1 MRPFPPL
8 LRGDGNFQGHR
19 PMRLPRRSLLAAL
32 SAPMLIPAGAR
43 AQASLPANWPDRPLR
58 LILPYTP
65 GGGTDTVA
73 RALGARLNSILGQTV
88 VVENRPGAGGNLA
101 TELVAGARPDGYT
114 LLMGN
119 QGPITVNPTLFG
131 RNLKVNPQAA
141 LDPVAMVAETP
152 LVLVAGPG
160 TRSANLAELIE
171 EARARKG
178 QLNYASPGNGAAG
191 HLAMA
196 LLLQQAGVEATHVP
210 FRGAAPGLTDV
221 AAGHLAAMISTL
233 PSVAG
238 MVQGGAL
245 RALAVTS
252 DRRVDSMPDIPTVA
266 ETLPGYRVTAWYGI
280 LVPHGTPEPIR
291 ARLESA
297 ILASLET
304 EGLISSLRAEGAVP
318 YPMKGEEFGRFI
330 AAERERWAPV
340 IRAAG
345 ITAD

>member
-1 MRPFPPL
+1 
-8 LRGDGNFQGHR
+8 
-19 PMRLPRRSLLAAL
+19 
-32 SAPMLIPAGAR
+32 
-43 AQASLPANWPDRPLR
+43 
-58 LILPYTP
+58 
-65 GGGTDTVA
+65 
-73 RALGARLNSILGQTV
+73 V

-101 TELVAGARPDGYT
+101 TELVAQARPDGLT

-119 QGPITVNPTLFG
+119 QGPISVNPTLFG
-131 RNLKVNPQAA
+131 RNLKLDPQTA

-160 TRSANLAELIE
+160 TQAASLAALIE
-171 EARARKG
+171 EARAKKG
-178 QLNYASPGNGAAG
+178 AMAYASPGNGAAG

-221 AAGHLAAMISTL
+221 AAGHIPMMISTL

-238 MVQGGAL
+238 LVAGGKL
-245 RALAVTS
+245 RALAVTG
-252 DRRVDSMPDIPTVA
+252 DRRVPSLPEVPTVA

-291 ARLESA
+291 ARLEEA
-297 ILASLET
+297 ILASLDT
-304 EGLISSLRAEGAVP
+304 PDLTASLAREGAVP
-318 YPMKGEEFGRFI
+318 YPMRGADFARFI
-330 AAERERWAPV
+330 AAERARWAPV
-340 IRAAG
+340 IQAAG

>member
-1 MRPFPPL
+1 
-8 LRGDGNFQGHR
+8 
-19 PMRLPRRSLLAAL
+19 MRLPRRSLLAAFA
-32 SAPMLIPAGAR
+32 APLLVPSLAWAQGSIPPG
-43 AQASLPANWPDRPLR
+43 WPDRPLR

-65 GGGTDTVA
+65 GGGTDAVA
-73 RALGARLNSILGQTV
+73 RALGAHLTNALGQPV

-101 TELVAGARPDGYT
+101 TELVAGARPDGLT

-119 QGPITVNPTLFG
+119 QGPISVNPTLFG
-131 RNLKVNPQAA
+131 RNLKVNPLTA

-152 LVLVAGPG
+152 LVLVVGPG
-160 TRSANLAELIE
+160 TRSGSLAELIA
-171 EARARKG
+171 EARAKRG
-178 QLNYASPGNGAAG
+178 QMNYASPGNGAAG

-221 AAGHLAAMISTL
+221 AAGHVAAMISTL

-238 MVQGGAL
+238 LVQGGAL
-245 RALAVTS
+245 RALAVTG
-252 DRRVDSMPDIPTVA
+252 DRRVESLPDVPTVA

-291 ARLESA
+291 ARLEAA
-297 ILASLET
+297 ILEGLERPELLASL
-304 EGLISSLRAEGAVP
+304 RREGAVP
-318 YPMKGEEFGRFI
+318 YPMTAQVFGRFI
-330 AAERERWAPV
+330 AAEHDRWAPV

>member
-1 MRPFPPL
+1 MPL
-8 LRGDGNFQGHR
+8 S
-19 PMRLPRRSLLAAL
+19 RRSLALGLVAGAATPALAQA
-32 SAPMLIPAGAR
+32 PAG
-43 AQASLPANWPDRPLR
+43 WPDRPLR

-65 GGGTDTVA
+65 GGGTDAVA
-73 RALGARLNSILGQTV
+73 RALGARLHQALGQPV

-101 TELVAGARPDGYT
+101 TELVAQARPDGTT

-131 RNLKVNPQAA
+131 RNLKVNPQTA

-152 LVLVAGPG
+152 LVLVAGPA
-160 TRSANLAELIE
+160 TQASSLAALIE
-171 EARARKG
+171 ELRAKKG
-178 QLNYASPGNGAAG
+178 QMAYASPGNGAAG

-221 AAGHLAAMISTL
+221 AAGHIPAMISTL

-238 MVQGGAL
+238 LVSGGAL

-252 DRRVDSMPDIPTVA
+252 DKRIESLPGVPSVA

-280 LVPHGTPEPIR
+280 LLPAGTPEPIR
-291 ARLESA
+291 ARLEDA
-297 ILASLET
+297 ILASLSTPE
-304 EGLISSLRAEGAVP
+304 LVASLGREGAVP
-318 YPMKGEEFGRFI
+318 YPMRGEEFGRFI
-330 AAERERWAPV
+330 AAETARWAPV

>member
-1 MRPFPPL
+1 M
-8 LRGDGNFQGHR
+8 
-19 PMRLPRRSLLAAL
+19 LPSRRSLLLALAAA
-32 SAPMLIPAGAR
+32 APALGQVPAG
-43 AQASLPANWPDRPLR
+43 WPDRPLR
-58 LILPYTP
+58 LVLPYTP
-65 GGGTDTVA
+65 GGGTDAVA
-73 RALGARLNSILGQTV
+73 RALGARLNAALGQAV

-101 TELVAGARPDGYT
+101 TELVAGARPDGLT

-131 RNLKVNPQAA
+131 RNLKMNPQTA

-160 TRSANLAELIE
+160 GQAASLPALIE
-171 EARARKG
+171 AYRAERG
-178 QLNYASPGNGAAG
+178 RMAYASPGNGAAG

-196 LLLQQAGVEATHVP
+196 LLLQQAGVEGTHVP

-221 AAGHLAAMISTL
+221 AAGHIPAMISTL

-238 MVQGGAL
+238 LVSGGAL
-245 RALAVTS
+245 RALAVTG
-252 DRRVDSMPDIPTVA
+252 DRRIPSMPEVPTVA

-280 LVPHGTPEPIR
+280 LVPHGTPGPIR
-291 ARLESA
+291 ARLEEA
-297 ILASLET
+297 ILASLGTPE
-304 EGLISSLRAEGAVP
+304 LAQSLEKEGAVP
-318 YPMKGEEFGRFI
+318 YPMTGEAFGRFI
-330 AAERERWAPV
+330 AAESERWAPV

>member
-1 MRPFPPL
+1 MTFPRRPL
-8 LRGDGNFQGHR
+8 L
-19 PMRLPRRSLLAAL
+19 LALAAPL
-32 SAPMLIPAGAR
+32 APVQ
-43 AQASLPANWPDRPLR
+43 AQAQAPWPDRPLR

-73 RALGARLNSILGQTV
+73 RALGARLNAALGQPV

-101 TELVAGARPDGYT
+101 TELVASARPDGLT

-119 QGPITVNPTLFG
+119 QGPISVNPTLFG
-131 RNLKVNPQAA
+131 RNLKVDPSTA

-160 TRSANLAELIE
+160 TRATTLAALIA
-171 EARARKG
+171 EARG
-178 QLNYASPGNGAAG
+178 GTMTYASPGNGSAG

-221 AAGHLAAMISTL
+221 AAGHIPMMISTL

-238 MVQGGAL
+238 LVAGGNL
-245 RALAVTS
+245 RALAVTV
-252 DRRVDSMPDIPTVA
+252 DRRVESLPEVPPVA
-266 ETLPGYRVTAWYGI
+266 EALPGYRSTAWYGI
-280 LVPHGTPEPIR
+280 LVPHGTPEAVR
-291 ARLESA
+291 ARLEAA
-297 ILASLET
+297 ILAALEDPALVA
-304 EGLISSLRAEGAVP
+304 GLRGEGAVP
-318 YPMKGEEFGRFI
+318 YPMTGEVFGRFI
-330 AAERERWAPV
+330 AAERARWAPV

>member
-1 MRPFPPL
+1 M
-8 LRGDGNFQGHR
+8 
-19 PMRLPRRSLLAAL
+19 LPSRRSLLLALAAA
-32 SAPMLIPAGAR
+32 APAAPALGQVPAG
-43 AQASLPANWPDRPLR
+43 WPDRPLR
-58 LILPYTP
+58 LVLPYTP
-65 GGGTDTVA
+65 GGGTDAVA
-73 RALGARLNSILGQTV
+73 RALGARLNAALGQAV

-101 TELVAGARPDGYT
+101 TELVAGARPDGLT

-131 RNLKVNPQAA
+131 RNLKVNPQTA

-160 TRSANLAELIE
+160 TGAATLAALIE
-171 EARARKG
+171 EARARRG
-178 QLNYASPGNGAAG
+178 QMTYASPGNGAAG

-221 AAGHLAAMISTL
+221 AAGHIPVMISTL

-238 MVQGGAL
+238 LVGGGAL
-245 RALAVTS
+245 RALAVTG
-252 DRRVDSMPDIPTVA
+252 DRRVASMPEVPTVA

-280 LVPHGTPEPIR
+280 LVPNGTPEPIR
-291 ARLESA
+291 ARLEEA
-297 ILASLET
+297 ILGALGTPELVASLE
-304 EGLISSLRAEGAVP
+304 REGAVP
-318 YPMKGEEFGRFI
+318 YPMPGEDFRRFI
-330 AAERERWAPV
+330 AAESARWAPV
-340 IRAAG
+340 VRAAG

>member
-1 MRPFPPL
+1 M
-8 LRGDGNFQGHR
+8 
-19 PMRLPRRSLLAAL
+19 LPSRRSLLLGLALAA
-32 SAPMLIPAGAR
+32 PAA
-43 AQASLPANWPDRPLR
+43 AQPVPQGWPDRPLR

-65 GGGTDTVA
+65 GGGTDAVA
-73 RALGARLNSILGQTV
+73 RALGARLNQSLGQPV

-101 TELVAGARPDGYT
+101 TELVAQARPDGLT

-119 QGPITVNPTLFG
+119 QGPISVNPTLFG
-131 RNLKVNPQAA
+131 RNLKLDPQTA

-152 LVLVAGPG
+152 LVLVADPG
-160 TRSANLAELIE
+160 TPAASLAALIE
-171 EARARKG
+171 EARGRKG
-178 QLNYASPGNGAAG
+178 AMTYASPGNGAAG

-221 AAGHLAAMISTL
+221 AAGHIPMMISTL

-238 MVQGGAL
+238 LVAGGKL
-245 RALAVTS
+245 RALAVTG
-252 DRRVDSMPDIPTVA
+252 DRRVTSLPDVPTVA

-291 ARLESA
+291 GRLEEA
-297 ILASLET
+297 ILGSLDTPDLTASFA
-304 EGLISSLRAEGAVP
+304 REGAVP
-318 YPMKGEEFGRFI
+318 YPMKGADFARFI
-330 AAERERWAPV
+330 AAERARWAPV
-340 IRAAG
+340 IQAAS

>member
-1 MRPFPPL
+1 MPIHRRAL
-8 LRGDGNFQGHR
+8 L
-19 PMRLPRRSLLAAL
+19 PLLAAPL
-32 SAPMLIPAGAR
+32 LTPCAAR
-43 AQASLPANWPDRPLR
+43 AQGAWPDRPLR

-65 GGGTDTVA
+65 GGGTDAVA
-73 RALGARLNSILGQTV
+73 RALGTRLSAALGQPGEAGRFPV

-119 QGPITVNPTLFG
+119 QGPISVNPTLFG
-131 RNLKVNPQAA
+131 RNLKVNPQTA

-160 TRSANLAELIE
+160 TRATTLAELIA
-171 EARARKG
+171 EAREKKG
-178 QLNYASPGNGAAG
+178 QMNYASPGNGAAG

-221 AAGHLAAMISTL
+221 AAGVVAAMISTL

-238 MVQGGAL
+238 LVQGGVL
-245 RALAVTS
+245 RALAVT
-252 DRRVDSMPDIPTVA
+252 VDKPVESLPGVPTVA
-266 ETLPGYRVTAWYGI
+266 ETLPGYRATAWYGI

-291 ARLESA
+291 ARLEAA
-297 ILASLET
+297 ILGSLDSPE
-304 EGLISSLRAEGAVP
+304 LVSSLGKEGAVP
-318 YPMKGEEFGRFI
+318 YPMPGEAFGRFI
-330 AAERERWAPV
+330 AAERARWAPV
-340 IRAAG
+340 IQAAG

>member
-1 MRPFPPL
+1 
-8 LRGDGNFQGHR
+8 
-19 PMRLPRRSLLAAL
+19 MRLKRRSLLSAIAAPL
-32 SAPMLIPAGAR
+32 AMPALAQAQAGLPAG
-43 AQASLPANWPDRPLR
+43 WPDRPLR

-73 RALGARLNSILGQTV
+73 RALGARLNTALGQSV

-101 TELVAGARPDGYT
+101 TELVATARPDGYT

-119 QGPITVNPTLFG
+119 QGPISVNPTLFG
-131 RNLKVNPQAA
+131 RNLKVNPQTA

-152 LVLVAGPG
+152 LVLVVGPATGATTLAG
-160 TRSANLAELIE
+160 LIE
-171 EARARKG
+171 EARAKKG

-221 AAGHLAAMISTL
+221 AAGHVAAMISTL

-238 MVQGGAL
+238 LVQGGAL
-245 RALAVTS
+245 RALAVTG
-252 DRRVDSMPDIPTVA
+252 DKRVETMPGVPTVA

-280 LVPHGTPEPIR
+280 LLPHGTPEPIR

-304 EGLISSLRAEGAVP
+304 PDLIGSLQAEGAVP

-330 AAERERWAPV
+330 AAERARWAPV